1 MKKFFKYCLLLAIPA
16 VMSTSCSEDFLDRA
30 PGNALSP
37 ATFWKT
43 EADADLALTGCY
55 RQLHNPYRLEEM
67 WYWDCASDNQYNFH
81 SQNFSKLCGGL
92 LDDGSVRNHIYY
104 PPKSVADCMTER
116 KSRGG

>member
-1 MKKFFKYCLLLAIPA
+1 MNKFFKYCLLLAIPA

-67 WYWDCASDNQYNFH
+67 WYAHLTISQRNFL
-81 SQNFSKLCGGL
+81 SSWVLKAL
-92 LDDGSVRNHIYY
+92 LKQHLLLHRWL
-104 PPKSVADCMTER
+104 
-116 KSRGG
+116 